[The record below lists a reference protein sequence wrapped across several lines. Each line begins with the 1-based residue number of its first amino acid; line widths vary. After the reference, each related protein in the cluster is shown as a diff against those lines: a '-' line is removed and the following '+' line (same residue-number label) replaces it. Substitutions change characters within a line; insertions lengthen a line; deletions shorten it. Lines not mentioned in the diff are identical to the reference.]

1 MTREHGTGGNGGG
14 AYRERTYS
22 SQDGLALY
30 YRDYGDRLSSAT
42 PVLCLAGLTRNCKDF
57 RDLALRLAAGRR
69 VLCPDYRGRGRS
81 QYDRDW
87 RRYVPATYVDDL
99 RHLLAAANVHA
110 VVVVGTSLG
119 GILAAAMA
127 VAMPCAVAGA
137 VLNDIGP
144 DIEPRGMARL
154 IAYLRDDHPQPDWAA
169 AARHLRQTLPDLPVH
184 GEEGWLTFAR
194 NTYREGDDGRLT
206 FDWDPALI
214 KPVLRGGGTTT
225 DLWPAFRAL
234 RGVPVLAVRGA
245 KSDVL
250 GAATFARMAEALPGL
265 AQISVPGV
273 GHVPDLAQAETL
285 EAIHALLARA

>member
-1 MTREHGTGGNGGG
+1 MTGNRTSGGDGGG
-14 AYRERTYS
+14 AYRDRTYS
-22 SQDGLALY
+22 SQDGLRLY
-30 YRDYGDRLSSAT
+30 YRDYGDPLSSAT

-57 RDLALRLAAGRR
+57 HTLAFRLSADRR

-87 RRYVPATYVDDL
+87 RRYVPSTYVDDV

-110 VVVVGTSLG
+110 VVVIGTSLG

-144 DIEPRGMARL
+144 EIERRGMERI
-154 IAYLRDDHPQPDWAA
+154 IAYIGDDRPQPDWAA
-169 AARHLRQTLPDLPVH
+169 AARHLREALPDLPVH
-184 GEEGWLTFAR
+184 DEEGWLTFAR
-194 NTYREGDDGRLT
+194 NTYREGDDGRLH
-206 FDWDPALI
+206 FDWDPAVI
-214 KPVLRGGGTTT
+214 KPLLRGGGTT

-234 RGVPVLAVRGA
+234 KRVPVLAVRGA

-273 GHVPDLAQAETL
+273 GHVPDLAQPDTL

>member
-14 AYRERTYS
+14 AYRECTYS
-22 SQDGLALY
+22 SQDGLRLY
-30 YRDYGDRLSSAT
+30 YREYGDRLSSAT

-57 RDLALRLAAGRR
+57 HDLALRLSAERR

-87 RRYVPATYVDDL
+87 RRYVPRTYVDDL
-99 RHLLAAANVHA
+99 RHLLAAANVHEA
-110 VVVVGTSLG
+110 VVIGTSLG

-154 IAYLRDDHPQPDWAA
+154 IAYLRDDRPQPDWAA
-169 AARHLRQTLPDLPVH
+169 AACHLRETLPDLPVH
-184 GEEGWLTFAR
+184 GEEGWLAFAR

-214 KPVLRGGGTTT
+214 KPLLRGGGDT
-225 DLWPAFRAL
+225 DLWPVFRVL
-234 RGVPVLAVRGA
+234 RRVPVLAVRGA

-250 GAATFARMAEALPGL
+250 GAATFARMAEELPGL

-273 GHVPDLAQAETL
+273 GHVPDLVQPDTL